1 MDQDRRK
8 QTRLPANLGTEIE
21 IGGVRADA
29 MTVDASDG
37 GVLVLTRAHPAV
49 GAKLS
54 LRIMR
59 LDAADPPYAVHGEV
73 VRIEKL
79 ELGNV
84 WSHRLAVRLVELPAG
99 LHDEIERASERHKEL
114 YGS

>member
-21 IGGVRADA
+21 IGGVRAEA
-29 MTVDASDG
+29 MTVDANDG
-37 GVLVLTRAHPAV
+37 GVLILTRAHPAV
-49 GAKLS
+49 GAKLA

-59 LDAADPPYAVHGEV
+59 LDASDPPYSLHGEV

-79 ELGNV
+79 ELGGV
-84 WSHRLAVRLVELPAG
+84 WSHRIAVRLVELPEG
-99 LHDEIERASERHKEL
+99 LHDEIQRASDRHKEL